1 MCTSKPVLAAS
12 LENISCKKMHHK
24 LITCHCSFHVAQLHS
39 NLKMRPD
46 LVHPEQKA
54 LVSHL
59 LYNPV
64 NHTCTPS
71 SYLTFNKN
79 SLHACTVKKRFLIG
93 PIYTV
98 LNLQLW
104 NLKPMQHASSFFFCF
119 FNYTIN
125 TCCASSL
132 VGANTS
138 AWVSLN
144 SISNCCR
151 MEIANVAV
159 LPVPDWAWAITSYPK
174 KSRIHI
180 YRSHIKPSLL
190 VYTMYSIWNMKYA
203 QIIKWSAMSI
213 LFISG
218 QSRKMI
224 AIISL

>member
-1 MCTSKPVLAAS
+1 MHYKLLRQSNDNMSLQFSCCTTAF
-12 LENISCKKMHHK
+12 I
-24 LITCHCSFHVAQLHS
+24 
-39 NLKMRPD
+39 LKNGNKCRP
-46 LVHPEQKA
+46 PEQNSFSFSICYTT
-54 LVSHL
+54 LQ
-59 LYNPV
+59 

-71 SYLTFNKN
+71 SCLTCNKN
-79 SLHACTVKKRFLIG
+79 FLHARTVKRRALIG
-93 PIYTV
+93 PIYTNFST
-98 LNLQLW
+98 LHSCETW
-104 NLKPMQHASSFFFCF
+104 NLCNTQAVFL
-119 FNYTIN
+119 NYTIN
-125 TCCASSL
+125 TCWASSL

-190 VYTMYSIWNMKYA
+190 VHTMYSIWNMNYA
-203 QIIKWSAMSI
+203 QIIKWSAIRFS
-213 LFISG
+213 ISG